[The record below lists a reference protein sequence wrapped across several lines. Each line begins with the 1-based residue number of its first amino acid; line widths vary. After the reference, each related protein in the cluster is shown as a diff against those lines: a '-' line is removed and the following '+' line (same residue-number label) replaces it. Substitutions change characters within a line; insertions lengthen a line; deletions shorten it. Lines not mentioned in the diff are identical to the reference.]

1 MNEKENM
8 LVGFD
13 ICKLLENACNEVL
26 KPPYTDRHDDEEQ
39 WREAYD
45 KGIADAISLLKQLIE
60 HALIDDTE
68 CCNYVIAHVPEL
80 TTMTEFA
87 SLDEIMSR

>member
-13 ICKLLENACNEVL
+13 ICKLLENVCNEVL
-26 KPPYTDRHDDEEQ
+26 KPPYADGHDDEEQ
-39 WREAYD
+39 WKEAYD
-45 KGIADAISLLKQLIE
+45 KGIADAIDLLKQLIE
-60 HALIDDTE
+60 NALIDDTE
-68 CCNYVIAHVPEL
+68 CCNYVIVHVPEL